1 MLGFKNVMEPMQ
13 QQAGKHDTE
22 NGNRKEINNSHF
34 TNLMRSSYDP
44 QGRTCARSAVALL
57 SGVRGVNATEY
68 RGKIHRSPNESE
80 PNSALLPSF
89 WRPHHI

>member
-57 SGVRGVNATEY
+57 S
-68 RGKIHRSPNESE
+68 SE
-80 PNSALLPSF
+80 G
-89 WRPHHI
+89 